1 MKNRL
6 PPYHI
11 RHIRNIRNI
20 RHISLLPV
28 SPLISSGET
37 FFNAKI
43 LLQYL
48 ADWQETSTFAL
59 AFEKDGPEGL
69 RKAKSC

>member
-37 FFNAKI
+37 FFNTKI
-43 LLQYL
+43 FL
-48 ADWQETSTFAL
+48 
-59 AFEKDGPEGL
+59 
-69 RKAKSC
+69 